1 MRKIS
6 TNVAITFIAVLAT
19 TLSSA
24 TISSAA
30 TTKATAK
37 PTAKASPTPTAA
49 ALPPIIVDPTT
60 TKTMNI
66 TTKDTVVFKVDDV
79 EGWSAMVSNAKVL
92 SFDAG
97 GTKGGASFNPSVK
110 AIKAGKGWVVL
121 KKYGK
126 LIAAIKFT
134 VA

>member
-1 MRKIS
+1 MRKVNVKVSIVLIALIS
-6 TNVAITFIAVLAT
+6 TLISGAAT
-19 TLSSA
+19 STAA
-24 TISSAA
+24 TPKP
-30 TTKATAK
+30 TTKAT
-37 PTAKASPTPTAA
+37 PTATATAA
-49 ALPPIIVDPTT
+49 VLPPIIVDPAT

-79 EGWSAMVSNAKVL
+79 EGWTAMVSNVKVL

-97 GTKGGASFNPSVK
+97 GNKNGTAFNPSVK

>member
-19 TLSSA
+19 TLSGA

-30 TTKATAK
+30 TTK

-66 TTKDTVVFKVDDV
+66 TTNDTVVFKVDDV
-79 EGWSAMVSNAKVL
+79 EGWSAMVSNVKVL